1 MIVVALLYARSA
13 FPTLVEPI
21 SQHPKVAHQLTHT
34 TAPTGPFTFL
44 AATPSGRPVTY
55 DSCHPIHYIV
65 NPTGMPD
72 GGMDA
77 IRDGIRTISAASGLK
92 FIEDGLTQKRPNPA
106 YRPLKQP
113 QRYGPPWAPVLI
125 AWVTQAEYPLV
136 SGNIAGVTRSETSM
150 PNGPESVHYVT
161 GQIMLDR
168 EDFITIS
175 ARDDGYVEW
184 RAIIMHEL
192 GHLVGLGHVN
202 DPGELMA
209 QENTGQ
215 TDLGPGDR
223 QGLAEAGKGPCWPD
237 S

>member
-1 MIVVALLYARSA
+1 
-13 FPTLVEPI
+13 
-21 SQHPKVAHQLTHT
+21 
-34 TAPTGPFTFL
+34 
-44 AATPSGRPVTY
+44 
-55 DSCHPIHYIV
+55 
-65 NPTGMPD
+65 
-72 GGMDA
+72 
-77 IRDGIRTISAASGLK
+77 
-92 FIEDGLTQKRPNPA
+92 
-106 YRPLKQP
+106 
-113 QRYGPPWAPVLI
+113 
-125 AWVTQAEYPLV
+125 
-136 SGNIAGVTRSETSM
+136 M